1 MASDTAESACRHLES
16 AWSCAVR
23 AMAGLA
29 PLKALTVAERVR
41 AVLVVEERHIESSTH
56 SWIDLD
62 LPVYA
67 AARRIA
73 AELSCPALVVARYDD
88 AVLFVD
94 ASKAGPTLALCG
106 SDGHPRVRLEV
117 NKMSPVRFESRW

>member
-1 MASDTAESACRHLES
+1 MASDTADGACRHLES
-16 AWSCAVR
+16 AWACAVR

-41 AVLVVEERHIESSTH
+41 AVLVVEERRIDSTTH

-73 AELSCPALVVARYDD
+73 AELACPALIVVRYDD

-94 ASKAGPTLALCG
+94 AAKTGPTFTLCG
-106 SDGHPRVRLEV
+106 ADGHPRVRLEV
-117 NKMSPVRFESRW
+117 NKMAPVRFESRW